1 MTNNPHNG
9 ERAAHKTP
17 KRRNEMTKNKIYSD
31 AEYIAQGFKP
41 EEVADARRSDELFNI
56 RDEWTAEEEAEYYR
70 LVKKL
75 GL

>member
-1 MTNNPHNG
+1 
-9 ERAAHKTP
+9 
-17 KRRNEMTKNKIYSD
+17 MTKNTIYSD

-41 EEVADARRSDELFNI
+41 EEVADVRRSDELFNL
-56 RDEWTAEEEAEYYR
+56 RDGWTAEEEAEYYR

>member
-1 MTNNPHNG
+1 MKMNV
-9 ERAAHKTP
+9 
-17 KRRNEMTKNKIYSD
+17 IYSD

-41 EEVADARRSDELFNI
+41 EEVADARRSDELFNV
-56 RDEWTAEEEAEYYR
+56 RDGWTAEEEAEYYR